1 MDTGILGV
9 DADNPTGALGL
20 YERNG
25 FVVFERSM
33 AWRRPLDLPEIGRS
47 RIVTDLAQWGWSKRE
62 EALFQPFSDRG
73 LEPARV
79 LAEHRGSYVL
89 ATEAGEVDATVSGKF
104 RYEAATAEDFPAV
117 GDWVAVE
124 VVDGGQSAVI
134 HAVLPRKTRFVRPAR
149 GPIPEAQVVA
159 ANVDLV
165 LLVTGLDH
173 DFNLRRLERYLAL
186 AWSSGA
192 EPVIVLNKADLCDD
206 LAGRLADVSMVAPGV
221 PVRVLSALEG
231 TGIESLTP
239 LLEPGKT
246 VALLG
251 SSGVGKSTIV
261 NALLGYERQATGAVR
276 EDDQRGRHTT
286 TMRELLVMPGG
297 ALLIDNPGIR
307 SVGMWEIEEGLA
319 DAFADVEEFAS
330 NAGSGTA
337 RTRASRAARSGPP
350 SPTAR
355 WPPARLESMN
365 KLARES
371 AALARRVDHEA
382 RQRELRRWKSI
393 HKSCRIHM
401 KAKYGSEA

>member
-1 MDTGILGV
+1 
-9 DADNPTGALGL
+9 
-20 YERNG
+20 
-25 FVVFERSM
+25 
-33 AWRRPLDLPEIGRS
+33 
-47 RIVTDLAQWGWSKRE
+47 
-62 EALFQPFSDRG
+62 
-73 LEPARV
+73 
-79 LAEHRGSYVL
+79 
-89 ATEAGEVDATVSGKF
+89 
-104 RYEAATAEDFPAV
+104 
-117 GDWVAVE
+117 
-124 VVDGGQSAVI
+124 
-134 HAVLPRKTRFVRPAR
+134 
-149 GPIPEAQVVA
+149 VA

-173 DFNLRRLERYLAL
+173 DFNVRRLERYLAL

-192 EPVIVLNKADLCDD
+192 EPVIVLNKADVCDD

-239 LLEPGKT
+239 LLEAGKT

-307 SVGMWEIEEGLA
+307 SVGMWEIEDGLA
-319 DAFADVEEFAS
+319 DAFADVDEFAS
-330 NAGSGTA
+330 RCRFSDCSHTLEPGCAVH
-337 RTRASRAARSGPP
+337 AAISQGALP
-350 SPTAR
+350 A
-355 WPPARLESMN
+355 ARLESMN

-371 AALARRVDHEA
+371 AATARRVDP
-382 RQRELRRWKSI
+382 ELRANSKRRWKQI
-393 HKSCRIHM
+393 HKSVRIHM
-401 KAKYGSEA
+401 KAKYGTEA